1 MTELKSMV
9 GYFDSEKIL
18 KVIMNPSDPNEVVVI
33 TLDENGEEVANLLN
47 VNVLPVFTYKVVN
60 NTGVKVSFQ
69 RISINE
75 CGVSFDSIEIE
86 AGTTAEIPSNYA
98 TYDGTQYGV
107 RLTATKEGGTAA
119 TITVSDAVNC
129 LEYGGMLAI
138 LDPTAN
144 ASCTATLT

>member
-18 KVIMNPSDPNEVVVI
+18 KVIMNPSDPDEVVVI
-33 TLDENGEEVANLLN
+33 TLDEDGEEIA
-47 VNVLPVFTYKVVN
+47 NVLSVDAFPLFTYKVVN

-69 RISINE
+69 TILLNE
-75 CGVSFDSIEIE
+75 CGLHNASIEIE
-86 AGTTAEIPSNYA
+86 AGKTVELPSNYA

-107 RLTATKEGGTAA
+107 LLTATKEGGSSA

-129 LEYGGMLAI
+129 MEYMGMLAI
-138 LDPTAN
+138 LDPTEN

>member
-9 GYFDSEKIL
+9 GYFDSENIL
-18 KVIMNPSDPNEVVVI
+18 KVIMDPSDPDEVVVI
-33 TLDENGEEVANLLN
+33 TLDENGEEVANVMSVDAFPL
-47 VNVLPVFTYKVVN
+47 FTYKVIN

-69 RISINE
+69 TILLNE
-75 CGVSFDSIEIE
+75 CGLYYALPEIE
-86 AGTTAEIPSNYA
+86 AGASVELPSNYA

-107 RLTATKEGGTAA
+107 FLEATKEGGTSA